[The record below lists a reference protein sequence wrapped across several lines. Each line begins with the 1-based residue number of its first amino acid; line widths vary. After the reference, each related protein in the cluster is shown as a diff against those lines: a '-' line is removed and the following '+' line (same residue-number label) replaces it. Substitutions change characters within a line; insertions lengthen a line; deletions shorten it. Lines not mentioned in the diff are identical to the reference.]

1 MPYRQALESAF
12 PDAVPVDDYLGRVH
26 SVVAPLRFTR
36 DRTFAA
42 VSICRDEMT
51 QGFVAAVGRR
61 WDPPFSLGGLG
72 ALPSLGRT
80 GWRAALSHVP
90 DADGRG
96 CLLVFGMPHLGID
109 PDGVVGQSL
118 RPFQQQ
124 PTPTCGAMTALLRSL
139 SSGDEPLPPGLNDLE
154 ADRLRRV
161 VDAQETAADLPRD
174 LVALTELAVSAV
186 DAEIWAELEALDA
199 PADMDVAVFC
209 GIQVHLPDLT
219 DHIVGRT
226 GAFQGPDGVRKT
238 LDLPTG

>member
-1 MPYRQALESAF
+1 MSYRRALETAF
-12 PDAVPVDDYLGRVH
+12 PEAVTVDDYLGRVH
-26 SVVAPLRFTR
+26 SVVAPLGFTR

-42 VSICRDEMT
+42 VSICRDELT
-51 QGFVAAVGRR
+51 QNLVAAVARR

-109 PDGVVGQSL
+109 PDGTVGQSL

-124 PTPTCGAMTALLRSL
+124 PTPTCGAMTALLNSL
-139 SSGDEPLPPGLNDLE
+139 RREAEPLPPGLEDLE

-161 VDAQETAADLPRD
+161 VDRQGAELPDD
-174 LVALTELAVSAV
+174 LVGLTELAVHAV
-186 DAEIWAELEALDA
+186 DEEMWAELDALGA
-199 PADMDVAVFC
+199 PAEMDVAVFC
-209 GIQVHLPDLT
+209 GIQIHLPDLT

-226 GAFQGPDGVRKT
+226 GAFQGADGQRRTLTLPPD
-238 LDLPTG
+238 

>member
-1 MPYRQALESAF
+1 MSYRRALESAF

-26 SVVAPLRFTR
+26 SVVAPLGFTR

-51 QGFVAAVGRR
+51 QGLVGAVGRR

-139 SSGDEPLPPGLNDLE
+139 GSGSEPLPPGLDDLE

-161 VDAQETAADLPRD
+161 VDAQEAQLPDD
-174 LVALTELAVSAV
+174 LVGLTELAVNAV
-186 DAEIWAELEALDA
+186 DAEIWAELEALEA
-199 PADMDVAVFC
+199 PAEMDIAVFC

-226 GAFQGPDGVRKT
+226 GAYQGADGVRT
-238 LDLPTG
+238 PVTLPTD